1 MAVEF
6 CVCID
11 EVYCKLLT
19 LYWLR
24 KLPKRPNKSLIIAN
38 SGTCTITKS
47 IFYANQTSISLD
59 QHQNK
64 GAIGAVK
71 ND

>member
-1 MAVEF
+1 M
-6 CVCID
+6 CID
-11 EVYCKLLT
+11 EEYCKLFT

-24 KLPKRPNKSLIIAN
+24 KLPKRPNKGLIIAN
-38 SGTCTITKS
+38 SGTCTTTKS